1 MKRSYMK
8 KPKTQLQLFLFAI
21 LFTLYLPVNAQ
32 VPGGNPPSI
41 KWQQINTSNSRVIF
55 SKGLSAS
62 AARISNIIN
71 EIAEPTSQT
80 IGTKKKKIN
89 IVLQNRTTISNAY
102 VGLGPFRSEFFITQ
116 PQNNLSLG
124 SLPWVDLL
132 TIHEYRHVQQFNN
145 FNVGLSKVMRDIFG
159 EEGQAFAN
167 NAAIPNWFY
176 EGDAVYNETNLSKQG
191 RGSLPSFYDPYR
203 SLWKDNTHYTWMKL
217 RNGSLKDYIPDH
229 YALGFL
235 LVAYGHEKYGDEFWK
250 NVTHD
255 AASFK
260 SFFYPFQKAIK
271 KYSGVNYLN
280 FRNDALDFF
289 KNQFAD
295 SIISSPR
302 ENFKNEQFVYFKEDG
317 SLIYLKSSFKKNP
330 TFVEKNGIEEK
341 KIRASDYT
349 INNYFSYRNG
359 RIVYASFK
367 PDARWGYR
375 DFSNIGVMDIAS
387 GKQHMITHREKYF
400 SPDINSDGNQIVAV
414 EELPDQ
420 QNRLVIL
427 NAQKGEVVKILP
439 NKDSMSFYF
448 PKFKTERKII
458 TPVHNGI
465 GQMSIAEV
473 DVVNNTYDYLLP
485 FTFNVIAYPYIHN
498 DTLYF
503 TLNYKKNVEL
513 FAFTF
518 TDKKIWRIDCGTLK
532 GVGIYHP
539 TVTDNQVAFS
549 TLTSAG
555 YRIQLVIKSEL
566 KFSELPASLLQKITS
581 SFGTNAVNGLNSNL
595 LYSTADDTFTITKYH
610 KAFKLFNFH
619 SIEPAADDPQ
629 YTLSL
634 ISENILNTLES
645 SLSYTFDRSERF
657 HRVGFSATYSALFPF
672 LTAGVNYTFDRKFI
686 FNNKPVYFNQL
697 EPFAGFNVPLNL
709 SKGRSFTYLNLGSQF
724 VYNTSYFRAQYKDTF
739 GNQSYNYISN
749 YLSFS
754 SQVQKA
760 SQAIYPKLAQA
771 FSISYKLPVTKYN
784 GYQVV
789 TAGNLYFPGI
799 VNTHSIQLNGA
810 WLKKDSLHQ
819 LNFSSG
825 FPFSRGYTSANFY
838 EMTKWGVNYH
848 FPFLFPD
855 AGIANIFYLL
865 RARMNL
871 FYDETSVKD
880 FYTNGNVF
888 RGKFR
893 SVGTELNFDGKIWNQ
908 ADISFGIRYSYLLD
922 KDLYGNTGNSRWELI
937 LPVNIFNK

>member
-1 MKRSYMK
+1 MKIPR
-8 KPKTQLQLFLFAI
+8 TFLPFFHFAI
-21 LFTLYLPVNAQ
+21 LIIFYLPVQAQ
-32 VPGGNPPSI
+32 VPGGNPPSL
-41 KWQQINTSNSRVIF
+41 KWQQINTPNSRVIF

-62 AARISNIIN
+62 AGRISNIIN
-71 EIAEPTSQT
+71 EIAAPTSQT

-89 IVLQNRTTISNAY
+89 IVLQNQTTVSNAY

-116 PQNNLSLG
+116 PQGNLGLG
-124 SLPWVDLL
+124 SLPWIDLL

-159 EEGQAFAN
+159 EEGQSLAN

-191 RGSLPSFYDPYR
+191 RGSLPSFYGPYR
-203 SLWKDNTHYTWMKL
+203 SLWKDNRHYNWMKL
-217 RNGSLKDYIPDH
+217 RNGSLKDFIPDH

-235 LVAYGHEKYGDEFWK
+235 MVAYGHQKYGDEFWK

-260 SFFYPFQKAIK
+260 SLIYPFQAAIK
-271 KYSGVNYLN
+271 KYSGVNYVK

-295 SIISSPR
+295 SIIIAPR
-302 ENFKNEQFVYFKEDG
+302 GNYKNEQFVYFKEDG
-317 SLIYLKSSFKKNP
+317 SLIYLNNSFKKIP
-330 TFVEKNGIEEK
+330 TFIEKSGNEEK
-341 KIRASDYT
+341 KIRGSDYT
-349 INNYFSYRNG
+349 INDYFSYRNG
-359 RIVYASFK
+359 KIVYASFK

-375 DFSNIGVMDIAS
+375 DFSNIGVMDISS
-387 GKQHMITHREKYF
+387 GKQHTITHRGKYF
-400 SPDINSDGNQIVAV
+400 SPDINNDGNQIVAV

-420 QNRLVIL
+420 RNRLVIL
-427 NAQKGEVVKILP
+427 NSQTGEVSKILP

-448 PKFKTERKII
+448 PKFKSDSKII
-458 TPVHNGI
+458 APVHNSI

-473 DVVNNTYDYLLP
+473 DVANSTYDYLLP
-485 FTFNVIAYPYIHN
+485 FTFNVVAYPYIHN

-503 TLNYKKNVEL
+503 TLNYKKNVDL
-513 FAFTF
+513 FAYTF
-518 TDKKIWRIDCGTLK
+518 MDKKIWQIDCGALRGI
-532 GVGIYHP
+532 GVYHP
-539 TVTDNQVAFS
+539 TVSDSKIAFS
-549 TLTSAG
+549 TLTSEG
-555 YRIQLVIKSEL
+555 YRIQQVAKNQL
-566 KFSELPASLLQKITS
+566 KYTEIGSTQLQKITS
-581 SFGTNAVNGLNSNL
+581 SFGTSAINGLNSNL
-595 LYSTADDTFTITKYH
+595 LYNTPDDSFAITKYH

-619 SIEPAADDPQ
+619 SVEPAADDPQ

-645 SLSYTFDRSERF
+645 SLSYTFDRSEKF

-672 LTAGVNYTFDRKFI
+672 LTAGINYTFDRKFI
-686 FNNKPVYFNQL
+686 FHNKPVYFNQL

-709 SKGRSFTYLNLGSQF
+709 SKGRSFTYVNFGSQF

-739 GNQSYNYISN
+739 GNQAYNYISN
-749 YLSFS
+749 FLSFS
-754 SQVQKA
+754 SQLQKA
-760 SQAIYPKLAQA
+760 AQAIYPRLAQA
-771 FSISYKLPVTKYN
+771 FSISYKLPVTKFN

-799 VNTHSIQLNGA
+799 INTHSIQLVGA
-810 WLKKDSLHQ
+810 YLKKDSLHQ

-848 FPFLFPD
+848 FPLLFPD
-855 AGIANIFYLL
+855 AGFANIFYLL
-865 RARMNL
+865 RVRMNL
-871 FYDETSVKD
+871 FYDETRVKD
-880 FYTNGNVF
+880 FYTNGNIY

-893 SVGTELNFDGKIWNQ
+893 SAGTELNFDGKIWNQ

-922 KDLYGNTGNSRWELI
+922 KDLYGNTGNSRWDFI
-937 LPVNIFNK
+937 VPVYIFNK